1 MRTFRPGL
9 AVVVLAAAVA
19 FSLAGGAGRGA
30 GATDCPPTT
39 GRLFCTTTT
48 VTPSPVSASVDGV
61 TAYVKLD
68 FVVANQGG
76 STLTNGVAT
85 VDLADRVEGVLQGSS
100 SADFVGALTPGCTDV
115 GGPKQTVV
123 CSLPNLTAAG
133 GAGAT
138 TAVSLVY
145 RTSMTPKVDSTDA
158 TVTVAVKEKRND
170 GQTTDPNPDTRAVTE
185 TIGYEPCP
193 DCSYAWSPT
202 DKGVT
207 LSTAPDADTW
217 GSFSFTNR
225 GGGFIARMTESAAA
239 SSADYCVSG
248 RTCFGQVIHTEASD
262 VVLGLDGLLAWQTT
276 WSFDVVPR
284 KVDDR
289 NVVIVHTLDPVAP
302 GADPEVEVIS
312 RRCTSDPP
320 TAADVQA
327 NGPCLLASI
336 GGTKKA
342 KTLIVRWWAKH
353 NGFGRGG

>member
-1 MRTFRPGL
+1 VL
-9 AVVVLAAAVA
+9 AVVVVAATVV
-19 FSLAGGAGRGA
+19 FSLAGGAGNGS
-30 GATDCPPTT
+30 GATDCPPTV

-85 VDLADRVEGVLQGSS
+85 IDLADRVEGILRGSS
-100 SADFVGALTPGCTDV
+100 SADFVAALTPGCTDV

-145 RTSMTPKVDSTDA
+145 RTSITPKVDSTDA
-158 TVTVAVKEKRND
+158 TVTVAMKEKRND
-170 GQTTDPNPDTRAVTE
+170 GQQTDPNPDTHAVTE
-185 TIGYEPCP
+185 PIGYEPCT

-202 DKGVT
+202 NQGVT
-207 LSTAPDADTW
+207 LSTAPDANTW

-239 SSADYCVSG
+239 SSAAYCVPG
-248 RTCFGQVIHTEASD
+248 RNCFGQVIRTVAAD
-262 VVLGLDGLLAWQTT
+262 AVLGSEGLLAWTT
-276 WSFDVVPR
+276 IWSLKVVPGT
-284 KVDDR
+284 VDDT
-289 NVVIVHTLDPVAP
+289 NVVIVHQLDPVAP

-312 RRCTSDPP
+312 RRCPDNLPP
-320 TAADVQA
+320 TAADVEA

-336 GGTKKA
+336 QRGKA
-342 KTLIVRWWAKH
+342 QTLTVRWWARH